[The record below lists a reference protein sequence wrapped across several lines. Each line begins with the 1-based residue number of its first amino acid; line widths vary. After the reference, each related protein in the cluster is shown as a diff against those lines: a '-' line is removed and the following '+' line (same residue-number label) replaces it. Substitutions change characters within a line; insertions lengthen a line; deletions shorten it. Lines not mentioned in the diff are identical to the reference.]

1 MTTPSKLGRRR
12 FIMTK
17 EDILAKARKENKGAD
32 IVMLEANAKA
42 NGIAGAAVI
51 LCGSLIGLFANMYY
65 DREVPEIWV
74 MIFTYWASHGLSKFI
89 LLRKRGCQKQSWVW
103 LIYGAVMTVMVVL
116 AIIRTVNFW
125 KAGA

>member
-1 MTTPSKLGRRR
+1 
-12 FIMTK
+12 MTK

-32 IVMLEANAKA
+32 VVMLEANAKA
-42 NGIAGAAVI
+42 NGIAGAA
-51 LCGSLIGLFANMYY
+51 SMLIGAVLNLLSQRFC
-65 DREVPEIWV
+65 DRDVPEFWV
-74 MIFTYWASHGLSKFI
+74 MIFTYWASLGLSKFI

>member
-1 MTTPSKLGRRR
+1 
-12 FIMTK
+12 MTK

-32 IVMLEANAKA
+32 VVMLEANAKA
-42 NGIAGAAVI
+42 NGIAGAA
-51 LCGSLIGLFANMYY
+51 SMLIGAVLILLSQRFC
-65 DREVPEIWV
+65 DRDVPEFWA
-74 MIFTYWASHGLSKFI
+74 MFFMYWGVHGVAKSV

>member
-1 MTTPSKLGRRR
+1 
-12 FIMTK
+12 MTK

-32 IVMLEANAKA
+32 VVMLEANAKA
-42 NGIAGAAVI
+42 NGIAGAA
-51 LCGSLIGLFANMYY
+51 SMLIGAVLILLSQRFC